1 MSSLS
6 AVLPLAAVH
15 TLDWPHVLARLAV
28 AAVLGGAVGLEREL
42 RERQA
47 GLRTH
52 LLVCVGSALFT
63 LVSAYG
69 FGQVLAESGP
79 HVLVRADP
87 TRIAAQIVSGIG
99 FLGAG
104 AIIRQ
109 GLSVRGLTTAATLWL
124 VAAIG
129 MAAGAGWYEA
139 ALITTLGALVTLG
152 PLRIW
157 SYRVIH
163 RFRPETDRLLV
174 EIPSGGSPGAV
185 LQAIES
191 TGGRVVGLEIAQEG
205 DRRSIAADVEL
216 RGIEAAAVV
225 AGVGE
230 IDGVLEVRW
239 NE

>member
-1 MSSLS
+1 LHSLS
-6 AVLPLAAVH
+6 TLAAVPE
-15 TLDWPHVLARLAV
+15 LSWPHVLLRLSM
-28 AAVLGGAVGLEREL
+28 AAALGGAIGMEREL

-52 LLVCVGSALFT
+52 LVVCLGSALFT

-69 FGQVLAESGP
+69 FHEFLVSGGS
-79 HVLVRADP
+79 LVRTDP

-129 MAAGAGWYEA
+129 MATGAGYYSA
-139 ALITTLGALVTLG
+139 ALFTTVGALLTLG
-152 PLRIW
+152 PLRIAAYKIVHR
-157 SYRVIH
+157 YRPDV
-163 RFRPETDRLLV
+163 DRLLV
-174 EIPSGGSPGAV
+174 EIPAGGSPGPVIEAV
-185 LQAIES
+185 ERS
-191 TGGRVVGLEIAQEG
+191 GGRVRSLEIAQEG
-205 DRRSIAADVEL
+205 DRRSIAVDVEL
-216 RGIEAAAVV
+216 AGLEAPAVV
-225 AGVGE
+225 AAVGE

>member
-1 MSSLS
+1 MLHFLS
-6 AVLPLAAVH
+6 AVP
-15 TLDWPHVLARLAV
+15 TLEWPHVLLRLSV
-28 AAVLGGAVGLEREL
+28 AAVLGGAIGLEREL

-69 FGQVLAESGP
+69 FSEFMAGGVM
-79 HVLVRADP
+79 RADP
-87 TRIAAQIVSGIG
+87 TRIAAQIVTGVG

-129 MAAGAGWYEA
+129 MAAGAGYYSA
-139 ALITTLGALVTLG
+139 ALITTAGALLTLW
-152 PLRIW
+152 PLRGLA
-157 SYRVIH
+157 YRILTHYRTPIH
-163 RFRPETDRLLV
+163 RLLV

-185 LQAIES
+185 LEAVERE
-191 TGGRVVGLEIAQEG
+191 GAHVVGLEIAQEG
-205 DRRSIAADVEL
+205 DRRSIAIDVEL
-216 RGIEAAAVV
+216 RGHPAPTVV
-225 AGVGE
+225 GAVGE

-239 NE
+239 SE

>member
-1 MSSLS
+1 
-6 AVLPLAAVH
+6 LAA
-15 TLDWPHVLARLAV
+15 A
-28 AAVLGGAVGLEREL
+28 LGGAIGMEREL

-52 LLVCVGSALFT
+52 LVVCLGSALFT

-69 FGQVLAESGP
+69 FREFLVSGGS
-79 HVLVRADP
+79 LVRTDP

-129 MAAGAGWYEA
+129 MATGAGYYSA
-139 ALITTLGALVTLG
+139 ALFTTVGALLTLG
-152 PLRIW
+152 PLRIAAYKIVHR
-157 SYRVIH
+157 YRPDV
-163 RFRPETDRLLV
+163 DRLLV
-174 EIPSGGSPGAV
+174 EIPAGGSPGPV
-185 LQAIES
+185 IEAIERS
-191 TGGRVVGLEIAQEG
+191 GGHVRSLEIAQEG
-205 DRRSIAADVEL
+205 DRRSIAVDVEL
-216 RGIEAAAVV
+216 AGVEAPAVV
-225 AGVGE
+225 AAVGE

>member
-1 MSSLS
+1 L
-6 AVLPLAAVH
+6 
-15 TLDWPHVLARLAV
+15 TV
-28 AAVLGGAVGLEREL
+28 AGVLGGAVGAEREL

-63 LVSAYG
+63 IISAYG
-69 FGQVLAESGP
+69 FHDFLVSGGA
-79 HVLVRADP
+79 LVRTDP

-129 MAAGAGWYEA
+129 MSAGAGYYSGA
-139 ALITTLGALVTLG
+139 VIATALALVTLG
-152 PLRIW
+152 PLRIVA
-157 SYRVIH
+157 YRMIH
-163 RFRPETDRLLV
+163 RYRPELARLLV
-174 EIPSGGSPGAV
+174 EIPAGGSAGPIIDAV
-185 LQAIES
+185 ETA
-191 TGGRVVGLEIAQEG
+191 GGHVTALEIEQEG
-205 DRRSIAADVEL
+205 DRRSVAVEVEL
-216 RGIEAAAVV
+216 RGLDAPVVV
-225 AGVGE
+225 AAVGE

-239 NE
+239 AE